1 MAVQVGVT
9 GTTVGSVQVSGSRTQ
24 VRQIIVGTPVKS
36 VSSGAFVVQNI
47 GGFNVTNA
55 VEGAVL
61 VYDAASGDFVA
72 KKQLTDT
79 DVDGGQY

>member
-1 MAVQVGVT
+1 MAVPVQVG
-9 GTTVGSVQVSGSRTQ
+9 GSTTK
-24 VRQIIVGTPVKS
+24 VRKIVIGTPVKR
-36 VSSGAFVVQNI
+36 VSSGAFVVNNI
-47 GGFNVTNA
+47 GGIDTSNA

-79 DVDGGQY
+79 DFDGGQY